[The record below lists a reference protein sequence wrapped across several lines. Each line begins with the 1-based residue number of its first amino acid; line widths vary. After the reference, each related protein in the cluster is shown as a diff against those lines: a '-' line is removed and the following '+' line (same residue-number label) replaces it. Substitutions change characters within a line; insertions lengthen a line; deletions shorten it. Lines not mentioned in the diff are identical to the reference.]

1 MGGNPIGI
9 CSFAVYTDTF
19 GNFRLEAPAG
29 SYNLV
34 ANATGYNASIPL
46 PVTLHPGQVIPIGT
60 LFLERSGTGEGAVIS
75 SSTLLPIANASVFP
89 CASWSGGGCL
99 PTIQTST
106 GGTFALYGPPG
117 PYTVTVASPGY
128 VVAYASVL
136 LKAGVLSLLQP
147 IKLDPLGT
155 ATFYTVSGE
164 VLNASNPT
172 QGLSGATLIAEV
184 NGTPAYTGV
193 TNTQGLFSFQ
203 VLYGTYDLVA
213 TDPGFAPSNR
223 TVIVNGPITV
233 DFSLSVMTFL
243 FSSSVTDGLT
253 GTALAGV
260 EDLRGLG
267 TARRDRYRG
276 SGLVPPGERHPHPRG
291 TGPRTTEYAPVVFA
305 VPITGGPVVHNLQM
319 EPPSSVVHG
328 VIVDSISGVPLA
340 GVTVVIHGITVDG
353 VPIAQTETSNGQG
366 AFSLTLT
373 QGSYNASAS
382 TTGYTSRVV
391 AFTVAPPGGGLA
403 IPLTPVAPPHSSQVA
418 PSGNNV
424 QWTLVAIVGLVVV
437 AAVLGTLLLAG
448 RRPPRAAPRGRAARP
463 PAGKP

>member
-60 LFLERSGTGEGAVIS
+60 LFLEQYGTGEGAVIS

-155 ATFYTVSGE
+155 ASFYTVSGE

-260 EDLRGLG
+260 EISEASVLLG
-267 TARRDRYRG
+267 VTDTAGAVSFPLANGTHTLEALD
-276 SGLVPPGERHPHPRG
+276 PG
-291 TGPRTTEYAPVVFA
+291 TTEYAPVVFA
-305 VPITGGPVVHNLQM
+305 VPIAGGPVVHNLQM

-437 AAVLGTLLLAG
+437 AAVLGTVLLAG
-448 RRPPRAAPRGRAARP
+448 RRPPRAAPRPAAARP